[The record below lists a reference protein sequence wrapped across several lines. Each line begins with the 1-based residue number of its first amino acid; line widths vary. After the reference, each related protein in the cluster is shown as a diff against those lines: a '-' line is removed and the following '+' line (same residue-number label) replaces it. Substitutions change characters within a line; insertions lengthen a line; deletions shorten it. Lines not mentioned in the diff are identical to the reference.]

1 MKTLRHLL
9 FILITTWLL
18 QSCSGE
24 GFHLRGHGNL
34 PAIQEAFYIEGI
46 NLQTP
51 FGSVLRNALNQ
62 SGSKVVQ
69 DPDQASVLLT
79 ISNLVEDKTAAGY
92 SRARKVR
99 EYDIFIRMNYSFRNA
114 NGHDSLKAG
123 GNSINLTRTQLYDS
137 EFALGKAEEEKT
149 IQRELEQKAAQLILL
164 KLQYS
169 HKNKEELKK

>member
-51 FGSVLRNALNQ
+51 FGSILRNALNQ

-69 DPDQASVLLT
+69 DPGQASILLT

-99 EYDIFIRMNYSFRNA
+99 EYDIFIRMNYSFRSTNSY
-114 NGHDSLKAG
+114 NNFKAG
-123 GNSINLTRTQLYDS
+123 NGYINLTRTQLYDS
-137 EFALGKAEEEKT
+137 DFALGKAEEEAA
-149 IQRELEQKAAQLILL
+149 IHRELEQKAAQLILL

-169 HKNKEELKK
+169 HKDKKEVKK